1 MARDQQDGYIMIDRG
16 IVESEIWNKP
26 PLYIKVWLLLIIKAQ
41 HADYK
46 GLRRGQLYTS
56 IDEIREACAWKSGW
70 RKEKPSKDQIWNI
83 LEWLRNP
90 SGDAYGGNHGHDNGG
105 GMVTTRKATHGMLV
119 NICNYNVYQDPKRY
133 GGNNGSDRE
142 TTTGEL
148 RGQREADNTNK
159 NVKNDK
165 NDKNNTL
172 SPQTPPSPKPLRNV
186 IPPTIE
192 MLAQYASER
201 AKEGHPPIDANE
213 FFDFYESKG
222 WKVGKERMKDWQ
234 AAYRTWEKKREQRQG
249 QRKPSQNTLMH
260 MLEEGRFDE

>member
-1 MARDQQDGYIMIDRG
+1 MARDQQDGYVMIDRG
-16 IVESEIWNKP
+16 IVESEIWDKP
-26 PLYIKVWLLLIIKAQ
+26 PLYIKVWLLLIVKAQ
-41 HADYK
+41 HAGYK

-70 RKEKPSKDQIWNI
+70 RKEKPSKKQIWDI

-90 SGDAYGGNHGHDNGG
+90 RGGNDGGNHGGS
-105 GMVTTRKATHGMLV
+105 MVVTTKATHGML
-119 NICNYNVYQDPKRY
+119 ITLCNYNVYQDPKRY
-133 GGNNGSDRE
+133 GGNHGGTAE
-142 TTTGEL
+142 VTTEEL
-148 RGQREADNTNK
+148 RRSQQGNNTN
-159 NVKNDK
+159 KNDK
-165 NDKNNTL
+165 NDKNDKNIH

-249 QRKPSQNTLMH
+249 QRRPTQNTLMH
-260 MLEEGRFDE
+260 MLEEGRFDD